1 MKILRKPVKAIIEC
15 PLCNCEY
22 EISGKDWRR
31 VEQTKYNHPDYIARC
46 PNCKHPKRMI
56 PGEVKCR
63 K

>member
-15 PLCNCEY
+15 PLCNCEFTI
-22 EISGKDWRR
+22 EGKDWRR
-31 VEQTKYNHPDYIARC
+31 IEKSDRAFGVYLAHC
-46 PNCKHPKRMI
+46 PNCYHPKKII